1 MKVKQK
7 QIIIF
12 DHQEEFLINKRT
24 YCIIKRLQIN
34 TVEQKKKKKIY
45 TLCRNIHD

>member
-34 TVEQKKKKKIY
+34 TVEQKKKSI
-45 TLCRNIHD
+45 LCVDTYMIN